1 MTAIRIERFNHVW
14 SVNDPMLPR
23 ARGGLR
29 DWSQYELAARAKL
42 SNDSG
47 MLLLR
52 ILVNVTD
59 VNDHPP
65 HIPFCGLRPILASPN
80 MSAGAKLWAFAVTDA
95 DSWVNGFSATV
106 SGPDARY
113 FRLSQRPESAAPGS
127 AWKSAF
133 DLEIAEPL
141 TRQDQ
146 FDYNV
151 TVIVKDHGNLTA
163 SCEVRI
169 ITFDTRSRFTS
180 CPDFQRVHGVRLF
193 L

>member
-1 MTAIRIERFNHVW
+1 
-14 SVNDPMLPR
+14 
-23 ARGGLR
+23 
-29 DWSQYELAARAKL
+29 
-42 SNDSG
+42 

-65 HIPFCGLRPILASPN
+65 HIPFCGLRPILASVSFLADRATNETCFELQPN

-151 TVIVKDHGNLTA
+151 TV
-163 SCEVRI
+163 
-169 ITFDTRSRFTS
+169 
-180 CPDFQRVHGVRLF
+180 
-193 L
+193 